1 MVIKVKLERNL
12 HMLVDFF
19 EPKMGL
25 YDKYVLLIDF
35 SRLVWTVELL
45 KTKTM
50 SAGMR
55 ANWYGLLGKK
65 IKDTFGHIL
74 T

>member
-12 HMLVDFF
+12 HMLVDLF

-35 SRLVWTVELL
+35 NNLYPSIIQ
-45 KTKTM
+45 
-50 SAGMR
+50 
-55 ANWYGLLGKK
+55 ANDEYLQS
-65 IKDTFGHIL
+65 H
-74 T
+74 